1 MLKEKAKEA
10 YIMDDFNFS
19 NAHGRL
25 SSPLEAYRFG
35 LAVGSS
41 LKENSKVTVGYCR
54 NRGSDIYAFLI
65 SSAITACKNYCFIV
79 PESEEFMSEYAAYKL
94 HTDWCI
100 HICSGSHV
108 SVSAKGALGSG
119 LSADFLNEVTAYY
132 HSNDY
137 KKVKP
142 AQSGK
147 IKIVNDMVTLYEL
160 DLLQNFKSIKN
171 IRASVKTASPLVA
184 KLFDEVIRDKNDLGA
199 EEIVFNFS
207 LDCKKVSAYSDRSGY
222 VFYETLLLMA
232 AKIELEKGVEVE
244 VPKYFPQAADTLSG
258 RLIRAENRESLKINA
273 HNRFLTDSFYL
284 MAMILDYLGKNNL
297 SLSEALEDVPNVY
310 FSERYIYTGEKS
322 EDKINKMLESK
333 FLNENKERVSSI
345 GKARVKL
352 DKGKKGLHLF
362 ADALS
367 FEAASSICD
376 EIEGYVSRINLDKEE

>member
-1 MLKEKAKEA
+1 
-10 YIMDDFNFS
+10 MDNFNFS
-19 NAHGRL
+19 NAHERIF
-25 SSPLEAYRFG
+25 SPLEAYRFG

-54 NRGSDIYAFLI
+54 SRGSDIYAFLI
-65 SSAITACKNYCFIV
+65 SSAITACKNDCFIV

-94 HTDWCI
+94 HAEQCI
-100 HICSGSHV
+100 QICSGSHI

-119 LSADFLNEVTAYY
+119 LSADFLNEVTARY

-137 KKVKP
+137 KRVKP

-147 IKIVNDMVTLYEL
+147 IKIVNDIPVLYEL
-160 DLLQNFKSIKN
+160 DLLHKFESIKN

-207 LDCKKVSAYSDRSGY
+207 LDCKKVSAYSERSGY
-222 VFYETLLLMA
+222 VFYETLLLIA

-244 VPKYFPQAADTLSG
+244 VPKYFPQAADILSG
-258 RLIRAENRESLKINA
+258 RLIRAKDRESLKINA
-273 HNRFLTDSFYL
+273 NNRFLTDSFYL
-284 MAMILDYLGKNNL
+284 ITMILDYLGKNKL
-297 SLSEALEDVPNVY
+297 SLSEALEDVPSVY
-310 FSERYIYTGEKS
+310 FTERYIYTGERS
-322 EDKINKMLESK
+322 EDKMNKLLKSK
-333 FLNENKERVSSI
+333 FLNENQERVSSI

-352 DKGKKGLHLF
+352 DKGKKGLNLF